1 MNIAK
6 TSLDTDIIDFM
17 NRALIA
23 AALAA
28 FVVLAGC
35 HKDIQTTEAVQAGM
49 TKYLASKSGLS
60 AMDVTVSSVSFH
72 EDEADATVHFQAKG
86 SGAINSGI
94 DMKYVLE
101 RKGNEWVVKGRSG
114 MSSGANPH
122 GGAGAMGANPHGGAM
137 PALPPGHPVVPSGA
151 DAPPK

>member
-1 MNIAK
+1 
-6 TSLDTDIIDFM
+6 M

-28 FVVLAGC
+28 FVVLTAC

-49 TKYLASKSGLS
+49 TKYLAGKSGLS

-72 EDEADATVHFQAKG
+72 ENEADATVHFQAKG

-94 DMKYVLE
+94 DMKYLLE
-101 RKGNEWVVKGRSG
+101 RQGNEWVVKGRPG
-114 MSSGANPH
+114 MAPGANPH
-122 GGAGAMGANPHGGAM
+122 GGGAGAMGANPHGGPM